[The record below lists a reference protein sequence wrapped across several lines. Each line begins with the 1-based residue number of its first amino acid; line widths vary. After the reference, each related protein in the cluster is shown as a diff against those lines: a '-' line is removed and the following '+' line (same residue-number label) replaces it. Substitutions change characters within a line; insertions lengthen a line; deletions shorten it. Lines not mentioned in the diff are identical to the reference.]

1 MNRKAYEELEFTDD
15 FMFANILYSNTE
27 LCRKLVELL
36 LNRKVTRI
44 NTIDYQK
51 IIDIRYDSK
60 GIRLDVVVEDAEHNT
75 YDLEM
80 QIATVESLP
89 KRVRYYHSMMALDQ
103 IQKSEDYE
111 KLNPTYVIFICK
123 NGIREGFEKAIY
135 TFQSL
140 CKEDST
146 IELGDEMYTILIN
159 GKSEDPDIPE
169 EMKSFLRYIRTG
181 KDDGTSGLVR
191 EIETDVKEARTHERW
206 RAQYMTQQMRDMEN
220 RKLGRE
226 EGLIEGKKAGI
237 IEGKKAGVQET
248 ISMLVKVKAKEVPI
262 EEAAKRLNISAE
274 EIQNML
280 T

>member
-15 FMFANILYSNTE
+15 FMFANILYSNPE

-44 NTIDYQK
+44 NAIDYQK
-51 IIDIRYDSK
+51 TIDIRYDSK
-60 GIRLDVVVEDAEHNT
+60 GIRLDVVVNDAEHNT

-89 KRVRYYHSMMALDQ
+89 KRCRYYHSMMALDQ

-123 NGIREGFEKAIY
+123 NGIRKGLDKAIY
-135 TFQSL
+135 SFRSR
-140 CKEDST
+140 CDEDSS

-159 GKSEDPDIPE
+159 GNSEDLDVPK
-169 EMKSFLRYIRTG
+169 EMRGFLNFIRTG
-181 KDDGTSGLVR
+181 KNDGTSELVS
-191 EIETDVKEARTHERW
+191 EIETKVKEARTHEKW

-226 EGLIEGKKAGI
+226 EGLIEGKKAG
-237 IEGKKAGVQET
+237 VQET
-248 ISMLVKVKAKEVPI
+248 ISMIAKVKAKDISV
-262 EEAAKRLNISAE
+262 EEAAKRLGISAE
-274 EIQNML
+274 EIRNML
-280 T
+280 A